1 MGRPFLISTKGR
13 DVMDKELLYR
23 TIEEKAPVIT
33 GLSDRIWEY
42 AELSM
47 MEVQSAADY
56 ISVLKAEGF
65 QVRENLCG
73 IATAFSGSYGSGKP
87 VIGFL
92 GEFDAL
98 SGLSQI
104 AGLDQPM
111 PIMDG
116 ACGHGCGHNLLGAG
130 SLGAAI
136 AVKKAIEDGL
146 LSGTVV
152 FYGCPGEEGC
162 AGKTFMA
169 RDGMFRDLDAAL
181 TWHPGDTN
189 EITIGSNAASIQMEY
204 HFSGISSHAADD
216 PWNGRSALDAAE
228 LMNVGVQ
235 FLREHMRPKESIHYS
250 FADAGSLSPNV
261 VQSSATLIYMIRS
274 ESVRTAKSLAR
285 RVDDIARGAALMTG
299 TSVTSHQIDGT
310 ANTLSNG
317 VLEQLL
323 HDNMAAAPL
332 PEYTEEEIILA
343 KQMKATF
350 APGPL
355 PGLLT
360 NEDPRLRKIVT
371 EKTQNGHL
379 AMNNFV
385 FPYLPSYKF
394 SPGSTDV
401 GDVSWLTPT
410 AQFTTAVWPSGSPG
424 HSWQNVS
431 VGRTSLAHK
440 GMLLAAKI
448 LAATAA
454 DLMEQPELLA
464 RAREE
469 FDFTAAEGYDCPIG
483 PEVVPVIG

>member
-1 MGRPFLISTKGR
+1 
-13 DVMDKELLYR
+13 MDKTYLYQ
-23 TIEEKAPVIT
+23 TIEEKAPLIT
-33 GLSDRIWEY
+33 GLSDKIWDY

-47 MEVQSAADY
+47 MEVKSTAEY

-65 QVRENLCG
+65 TVQENLSG
-73 IATAFSGSYGSGKP
+73 IATAFSGSYGSSKP

-98 SGLSQI
+98 SGLSQVPGI
-104 AGLDQPM
+104 DQPQ
-111 PIMDG
+111 PLVDG
-116 ACGHGCGHNLLGAG
+116 GCGHGCGHNLLGAG

-136 AVKKAIEDGL
+136 AVKKAIEAGK

-189 EITIGSNAASIQMEY
+189 EITIGSNAACIQTEY
-204 HFSGISSHAADD
+204 HFSGNAAHAADD

-235 FLREHMRPKESIHYS
+235 FLREHMRPKESVHYS
-250 FADAGSLSPNV
+250 FTDAGGVSPNV
-261 VQSSATLIYMIRS
+261 VQPTATLVYMIRG
-274 ESVRTAKSLAR
+274 ESVRTAKALAK
-285 RVDDIARGAALMTG
+285 RVDDIAKGAALMTG
-299 TSVTSHQIDGT
+299 TTMTSRQIDGT
-310 ANTLSNG
+310 ANTLSNQ

-332 PEYTEEEIILA
+332 PEYTEEETVFA
-343 KQMKATF
+343 KQLKATF
-350 APGPL
+350 VPSPL

-360 NEDPRLRKIVT
+360 DENPRLRKFVA
-371 EKTQNGHL
+371 EKTDSGHR
-379 AMNNFV
+379 AMNDFV
-385 FPYLPSYKF
+385 MPYIPSYNF

-410 AQFTTAVWPSGSPG
+410 AQFTAATWPSGSPG

-431 VGRTSLAHK
+431 CGRTSLAHK
-440 GMLLAAKI
+440 GMLLAAKV

-454 DLMEQPELLA
+454 DLMENPALLA
-464 RAREE
+464 QAREE
-469 FDFTAAEGYDCPIG
+469 FTITAADGYDCPIG
-483 PEVVPVIG
+483 PEVVPTVG

>member
-1 MGRPFLISTKGR
+1 
-13 DVMDKELLYR
+13 MDKNFLYQ

-33 GLSDRIWEY
+33 GVSDKIWEY

-47 MEVQSAADY
+47 MEVKSAAEY
-56 ISVLKAEGF
+56 IRVLKAEGF
-65 QVRENLCG
+65 AVQENLCG
-73 IATAFSGSYGSGKP
+73 IATAFSGSYGTGKP

-98 SGLSQI
+98 SSLSQVPGI
-104 AGLDQPM
+104 SHPQPQTE
-111 PIMDG
+111 G
-116 ACGHGCGHNLLGAG
+116 GCGHGCGHNLRGAG
-130 SLGAAI
+130 ALGAAL
-136 AVKKAIEDGL
+136 AVKKAIEAGHL
-146 LSGTVV
+146 QGTVV

-189 EITIGSNAASIQMEY
+189 EITIGSNAASIQVEY
-204 HFSGISSHAADD
+204 HFAGNAAHAADD

-235 FLREHMRPKESIHYS
+235 FLREHIRPKESVHYS
-250 FADAGSLSPNV
+250 FTDAGGVYPNV
-261 VQSSATLIYMIRS
+261 VQPTATLVYMIRG
-274 ESVRTAKSLAR
+274 ETVRTAKALAR

-299 TSVTSHQIDGT
+299 TTVTSHQIDGT

-323 HDNMAAAPL
+323 HDNLVSAPL
-332 PEYTEEEIILA
+332 PEYTREEILFA
-343 KQMKATF
+343 RRMKATF
-350 APGPL
+350 APSPL

-360 NEDPRLRKIVT
+360 NEDPRLRKVVIQKT
-371 EKTQNGHL
+371 EQGRKAIND
-379 AMNNFV
+379 FV
-385 FPYLPSYKF
+385 FPYIPSYKF

-410 AQFTTAVWPSGSPG
+410 AQFTAVTWPSGSPG

-431 VGRTSLAHK
+431 CGKTSLAHK
-440 GMLLAAKI
+440 GMLFAAKT

-454 DLMEQPELLA
+454 DLMEDPRLLA
-464 RAREE
+464 QVREE
-469 FDFTAAEGYDCPIG
+469 FEITASDGYDCPIG